1 MRDGAQNGKFNPL
14 RLLLPRIRSPR
25 CKIPETIVIKFV
37 VRPQSWKR
45 SCTHAVSEED
55 LSRCVNPCWTFL
67 HVGPINLKK
76 FRCRTCSFIFCGLHA
91 LSVCDAV
98 STRQIFFECG
108 WHTSLNRLQLNRF
121 EQRQQEETFEES
133 NCWKYFYESESKL
146 LRRNHDHSN
155 KQTRWTPFKFHS
167 SFIQIKTFT
176 HGNSKHIDAN

>member
-76 FRCRTCSFIFCGLHA
+76 FRCRTCSFIFWGCMRFLC
-91 LSVCDAV
+91 V
-98 STRQIFFECG
+98 TQFEQGRYFCSG

-155 KQTRWTPFKFHS
+155 KQIQWTPFKFHS

-176 HGNSKHIDAN
+176 RENWKHIDAN

>member
-76 FRCRTCSFIFCGLHA
+76 FRCRTCSFIFVDCMRFLCVTQFQQGRYFWMWMAYKLKSLA
-91 LSVCDAV
+91 AESIWTTP
-98 STRQIFFECG
+98 TRRDF
-108 WHTSLNRLQLNRF
+108 WRV
-121 EQRQQEETFEES
+121 
-133 NCWKYFYESESKL
+133 
-146 LRRNHDHSN
+146 
-155 KQTRWTPFKFHS
+155 
-167 SFIQIKTFT
+167 
-176 HGNSKHIDAN
+176 

>member
-91 LSVCDAV
+91 LSVCDTV

-108 WHTSLNRLQLNRF
+108 WHTSLNRLQLIDLNNANKKRLLKSLIVENIFTNR
-121 EQRQQEETFEES
+121 RVNYWGETKIIQT
-133 NCWKYFYESESKL
+133 NKHDGL
-146 LRRNHDHSN
+146 L
-155 KQTRWTPFKFHS
+155 S
-167 SFIQIKTFT
+167 SFTQVSFK
-176 HGNSKHIDAN
+176 